1 MTASPLSIGDASIA
15 ISALPSLSAKLGANA
30 NIDKTAQGFEEMFAT
45 QLLQPMFEGVG
56 VNQTFGGGHGEEVMR
71 SFLTQEYGKMVA
83 KSGKLGIAAQV
94 KTQMLRAQESAS
106 HKQMAALPNAASAAY
121 ATAQGG
127 NNVSV
132 Q

>member
-1 MTASPLSIGDASIA
+1 MSSASLPLGDITTTMNG
-15 ISALPSLSAKLGANA
+15 LPSLSAKTNPNA

-45 QLLQPMFEGVG
+45 QLLQPMFAGIG
-56 VNQTFGGGHGEEVMR
+56 VNETFGGGHGEEMMR

-94 KTQMLRAQESAS
+94 KAQILHAQEGAS
-106 HKQMAALPNAASAAY
+106 HRQTTALPSAVNSAY
-121 ATAQGG
+121 AAAQGG
-127 NNVSV
+127 NNVSI